1 MNLELKSGSVSYLDQ
16 GRGSVV
22 LLIQAFPLNHKMWEP
37 QLASLSSEFR
47 VLAPDIRGFGG
58 SQPPCPW
65 TMEAMADELDEFLEK
80 LGVAECAVVGVS
92 MGGYIALS
100 LCARYPRRVRQ
111 LVLSNTRARADN
123 EKEKGARNEMIA
135 ALEQSGALILSD
147 RMLPRLLKPNPL
159 PEVVDKVRA
168 MIEEVSASAAIYAVM
183 AMRDRHDSSTL
194 LYRIGCPTMVVTGD
208 EDTMIRVEDSRA
220 MADVI
225 PGSRFMRIPNSGH
238 LSNLENPDQFN
249 HALLDFLI
257 PS

>member
-1 MNLELKSGSVSYLDQ
+1 
-16 GRGSVV
+16 
-22 LLIQAFPLNHKMWEP
+22 
-37 QLASLSSEFR
+37 
-47 VLAPDIRGFGG
+47 
-58 SQPPCPW
+58 
-65 TMEAMADELDEFLEK
+65 
-80 LGVAECAVVGVS
+80 

-100 LCARYPRRVRQ
+100 LCARHSKRVRQ

-123 EKEKGARNEMIA
+123 EAEKAARNEMIA
-135 ALEQSGALILSD
+135 ALEQTGPSILPD

-159 PEVVDKVRA
+159 PEVVGKVRS

-183 AMRDRHDSSTL
+183 AMRERPDSSTW

-208 EDTMIRVEDSRA
+208 EDAMIRVEDSRA

-225 PGSRFMRIPNSGH
+225 PGSRFIRIPNSGH

-249 HALLDFLI
+249 RALLDFLL